1 MTTNSVENVI
11 RGLLDD
17 YKNNQVDRITML
29 ERAKLELYSVFNQ
42 SELSIESVEALYFI
56 QKLVDSEDLSEYEFS
71 DLVNDLAEIMD
82 HKQKYAHSF
91 LTRIRY
97 PDTCPDIS
105 LIENIVFKFCNDQPL
120 NDQELSW
127 FADISDYSIPQNTT
141 LNDLIFERI
150 VMCLRLCIITCN
162 DPLHI
167 ELASS
172 LFVEDE
178 TEGLEALLNTL
189 RYYIECLQGKRD
201 IIVNV
206 KYSSRGTEI
215 II

>member
-1 MTTNSVENVI
+1 MMTNSVENVI

-82 HKQKYAHSF
+82 HKQKYTHSF

-127 FADISDYSIPQNTT
+127 FADISDYSIPQNST

-189 RYYIECLQGKRD
+189 RCYIECLQGKRD

>member
-1 MTTNSVENVI
+1 
-11 RGLLDD
+11 
-17 YKNNQVDRITML
+17 ML
-29 ERAKLELYSVFNQ
+29 ERAKLELYSVFDR
-42 SELSIESVEALYFI
+42 SELSIESVEALYFME
-56 QKLVDSEDLSEYEFS
+56 KLVDSEDLSEYEFS
-71 DLVNDLAEIMD
+71 ELVNDLAEIMD
-82 HKQKYAHSF
+82 HKQKYTHSF

-105 LIENIVFKFCNDQPL
+105 LIENIVLKFCNDQPL

-127 FADISDYSIPQNTT
+127 FNDISDHNIPQNNT
-141 LNDLIFERI
+141 LNDLLLERI

-178 TEGLEALLNTL
+178 TEGLKVLLNTL
-189 RYYIECLQGKRD
+189 KYYIACLQGKRD

-206 KYSSRGTEI
+206 KYGSKGTEI
-215 II
+215 MI